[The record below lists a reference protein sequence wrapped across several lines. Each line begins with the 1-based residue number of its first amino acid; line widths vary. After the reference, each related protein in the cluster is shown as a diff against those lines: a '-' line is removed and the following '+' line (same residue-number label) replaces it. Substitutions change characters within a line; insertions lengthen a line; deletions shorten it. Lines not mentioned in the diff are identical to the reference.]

1 MYGPVVQSEAGID
14 DVEGRVA
21 EATLAITGS
30 TLSSMTEILRDL
42 GDELAN
48 RTPDLPGANSPYAIV
63 FHCVAVI
70 EYWAGSVIAGLKI
83 PRDRAAEFIAT
94 GQVDDLITRV
104 DDVRACL
111 PEWVDV
117 ALREGIR
124 DRTVVGTTRPELAT
138 ATPEWV
144 LTHLV
149 RELAQ
154 HLGQLELTRDI
165 LRQV

>member
-1 MYGPVVQSEAGID
+1 MVTSQD
-14 DVEGRVA
+14 DAESRVA
-21 EATLAITGS
+21 DAVLAITGGS
-30 TLSSMTEILRDL
+30 LSSMTEILRDL

-48 RTPDLPGANSPYAIV
+48 TKPDLPGANSPYAIV

-83 PRDRAAEFIAT
+83 PRDRAAEFTAT
-94 GQVDDLITRV
+94 GRV
-104 DDVRACL
+104 DDVITRLDDVRARL

-124 DRTVVGTTRPELAT
+124 DRTVMGTTRPELAT

-154 HLGQLELTRDI
+154 HLGQLELTRDV
-165 LRQV
+165 LRQA

>member
-1 MYGPVVQSEAGID
+1 MVTSQQD
-14 DVEGRVA
+14 DAESRVA
-21 EATLAITGS
+21 DAVLAITGGS
-30 TLSSMTEILRDL
+30 LSSMTEILRDL

-48 RTPDLPGANSPYAIV
+48 TKPDLPGANSPYAIV
-63 FHCVAVI
+63 SHCVAVI

-83 PRDRAAEFIAT
+83 PRDRATEFTAT
-94 GQVDDLITRV
+94 GRV
-104 DDVRACL
+104 DDVITRLDDVRARL

-124 DRTVVGTTRPELAT
+124 DRTVMGTTRPELAT

-165 LRQV
+165 LRQG

>member
-1 MYGPVVQSEAGID
+1 MVTSRLDAER
-14 DVEGRVA
+14 RVA
-21 EATLAITGS
+21 DATLSITGAS
-30 TLSSMTEILRDL
+30 LSSMTEILRDL

-48 RTPDLPGANSPYAIV
+48 TKPDLPGANSPYAIV

-83 PRDRAAEFIAT
+83 PRDRTSEFTAK
-94 GQVDDLITRV
+94 GRVDDVITRV
-104 DDVRACL
+104 DDVRVRL

-124 DRTVVGTTRPELAT
+124 DRTVMGTTRPELAT

>member
-1 MYGPVVQSEAGID
+1 MVTSQQD
-14 DVEGRVA
+14 DAESRVA
-21 EATLAITGS
+21 DAVLAITGGS
-30 TLSSMTEILRDL
+30 LSSMTEILRDL

-48 RTPDLPGANSPYAIV
+48 TKPDLPGANSPYAIV

-83 PRDRAAEFIAT
+83 PRDRATEFTAT
-94 GQVDDLITRV
+94 GRVDDVITRV
-104 DDVRACL
+104 DDVRARL
-111 PEWVDV
+111 PEWVEV

-124 DRTVVGTTRPELAT
+124 DRTVIGTTRPELAT

-165 LRQV
+165 LRQA

>member
-1 MYGPVVQSEAGID
+1 MVTSQQD
-14 DVEGRVA
+14 DAESRVA
-21 EATLAITGS
+21 DAVLAITGGS
-30 TLSSMTEILRDL
+30 LSSMTEILREL
-42 GDELAN
+42 GDELAD
-48 RTPDLPGANSPYAIV
+48 TKPDLPGANSPYAIV

-83 PRDRAAEFIAT
+83 PRDRAAEFTAT
-94 GQVDDLITRV
+94 GRV
-104 DDVRACL
+104 DDVITRLDDVRAHL
-111 PEWVDV
+111 HEWVDV

-124 DRTVVGTTRPELAT
+124 DRTVMGTTRPELAT

-154 HLGQLELTRDI
+154 HLGQLELTRDV
-165 LRQV
+165 LRQA

>member
-1 MYGPVVQSEAGID
+1 MVTSQQD
-14 DVEGRVA
+14 DAESRVA
-21 EATLAITGS
+21 DAVLAITGGS
-30 TLSSMTEILRDL
+30 LSSMTEILREL

-48 RTPDLPGANSPYAIV
+48 TKPDLPGANSPYAIV

-83 PRDRAAEFIAT
+83 PRDRAAEFTAT
-94 GQVDDLITRV
+94 GRV
-104 DDVRACL
+104 DDVITRLDDVRAHL

-124 DRTVVGTTRPELAT
+124 DRTVMGTTRPELAT

-154 HLGQLELTRDI
+154 HLGQLELTRDV
-165 LRQV
+165 LRQA

>member
-1 MYGPVVQSEAGID
+1 MVISQQD
-14 DVEGRVA
+14 DAESRVA
-21 EATLAITGS
+21 DAVLAITGGS
-30 TLSSMTEILRDL
+30 LSSMTEILRDL

-48 RTPDLPGANSPYAIV
+48 TKPDLPGANSPYAIV

-83 PRDRAAEFIAT
+83 PRDRAAEFTAT
-94 GQVDDLITRV
+94 GRV
-104 DDVRACL
+104 DDVITRLDDVRARL

-124 DRTVVGTTRPELAT
+124 DRTVIGTTRPELAT

-154 HLGQLELTRDI
+154 HLGQLEITRDI
-165 LRQV
+165 LRQE

>member
-1 MYGPVVQSEAGID
+1 MPVVTSRQD
-14 DVEGRVA
+14 DVERRVA
-21 EATLAITGS
+21 DATLAITGQS
-30 TLSSMTEILRDL
+30 LSSMSDILKGL

-48 RTPDLPGANSPYAIV
+48 TRPELPGANSPYAIV

-70 EYWAGSVIAGLKI
+70 EHWGGSVIAGLRI
-83 PRDRAAEFIAT
+83 PRDRAAEFTAE
-94 GQVDDLITRV
+94 GRVDDLITRV
-104 DDVRACL
+104 DDVSARL

-124 DRTVVGTTRPELAT
+124 DRTVMGSTRPELAT

-154 HLGQLELTRDI
+154 HLGQLELTRDVL
-165 LRQV
+165 LRV

>member
-1 MYGPVVQSEAGID
+1 MVTSRQD
-14 DVEGRVA
+14 DAESRVA
-21 EATLAITGS
+21 DATLAITGEC
-30 TLSSMTEILRDL
+30 LSSMTEILRDL

-48 RTPDLPGANSPYAIV
+48 ATPELPGANSPYAIV

-83 PRDRAAEFIAT
+83 PRDRAAEFTAT
-94 GQVDDLITRV
+94 GRVDLLITRV
-104 DDVRACL
+104 DDVRARL
-111 PEWVDV
+111 PEWVNV

-124 DRTVVGTTRPELAT
+124 DRTVIGTTRPELAT

-154 HLGQLELTRDI
+154 HLGQLELTRDV
-165 LRQV
+165 LRQA

>member
-1 MYGPVVQSEAGID
+1 MVTSQQD
-14 DVEGRVA
+14 DDESRVA
-21 EATLAITGS
+21 DSVLAITGGS
-30 TLSSMTEILRDL
+30 LSSMTEILRDL

-48 RTPDLPGANSPYAIV
+48 TKPDLPGANSPYAIV

-83 PRDRAAEFIAT
+83 PRDRAAEFTAE
-94 GQVDDLITRV
+94 GRV
-104 DDVRACL
+104 DDVIIRVDEVRARL

-124 DRTVVGTTRPELAT
+124 DRTVIGTTRPELAT

-154 HLGQLELTRDI
+154 HLGQLEITRDI
-165 LRQV
+165 LRQA